1 MYQIGEEALMLKSR
15 NIGVGL
21 VLVALLLSAVGVP
34 LAADTAGANQSSAPF
49 IESQAAMVADQAG
62 HILYKKNEQDRMY
75 PASTT
80 KILTALLAVENCNL
94 NQTVTAGPEVN
105 MVPAASGRCGLVPG
119 ESITMRDLLYG
130 LLLRS
135 GNDAAMT
142 IAVNLA
148 RKANPDLTMSEQE
161 ALGEFSWMMNQRAQE
176 LGAKNSHFINPH
188 GLPEPEHYST
198 ARDLMLITMTAMKDP
213 FLREVVAT
221 PSYSPAG
228 RSDKATGQAVV
239 WVNTNKLLDKNSPFF
254 MADAAG
260 IKTGHTDEAGY
271 CLVSS
276 AHRKQAQAYAV
287 VLNSTQ
293 DGVWKDSAELLDYGL
308 SHSPSINEVQEE
320 PAPKKAK
327 LATPAL
333 PKWTYFLVFVSATA
347 LLAFVAMGFSRFASK
362 DKSEA

>member
-1 MYQIGEEALMLKSR
+1 MLK
-15 NIGVGL
+15 VKGL
-21 VLVALLLSAVGVP
+21 GLALIALLLLSSAVPVF
-34 LAADTAGANQSSAPF
+34 AVETSNENTETNQPPPPF
-49 IESQAAMVADQAG
+49 IEAQAAFVADGSG
-62 HILYKKNEQDRMY
+62 HILYKKNELERMY

-80 KILTALLAVENCNL
+80 KILTALLAVENCDL
-94 NQTVTAGPEVN
+94 EQIVVAGPEIKLI
-105 MVPAASGRCGLVPG
+105 PASSGRCGLELG

-148 RKANPDLTMSEQE
+148 RKANPDMQMSEQE

-176 LGAKNSHFINPH
+176 LGAKGSHFVNPH
-188 GLPEPEHYST
+188 GLHEAEHYST
-198 ARDLMLITMTAMKDP
+198 ARDLALITMTAMKDP

-228 RSDKATGQAVV
+228 RIDQSSGQPVV
-239 WVNTNKLLDKNSPFF
+239 WLNTNKLLDKASPFY
-254 MADAAG
+254 MADATG
-260 IKTGHTDEAGY
+260 IKTGHTEEAGY

-276 AHRKQAQAYAV
+276 AHRKQVLAYSV

-293 DGVWKDSAELLDYGL
+293 NGVWKDSSELLEYGL
-308 SHSPSINEVQEE
+308 ISSKPVAEKTASP
-320 PAPKKAK
+320 AKKAK

-333 PKWTYFLVFVSATA
+333 PKWAYFLVFVSGVA
-347 LLAFVAMGFSRFASK
+347 LLTFVGMGFSRLASK
-362 DKSEA
+362 DKS